1 MWGNQGQKKEGYPRL
16 LVLPSFRD
24 HPKSRCGENV
34 CGGGG
39 ERGACVGETRAPVE
53 GHAAVSSTRGL
64 EMFPFFF
71 CSVNKLRGEEG
82 GGSIV
87 QRVKLV

>member
-1 MWGNQGQKKEGYPRL
+1 MAGGGLNKRDKGSVWGNQGQKKEGYPRL

-39 ERGACVGETRAPVE
+39 EGSVCGGGARPRGRSRCRKQHSRTGDV
-53 GHAAVSSTRGL
+53 
-64 EMFPFFF
+64 PFFF
-71 CSVNKLRGEEG
+71 FV
-82 GGSIV
+82 V
-87 QRVKLV
+87 